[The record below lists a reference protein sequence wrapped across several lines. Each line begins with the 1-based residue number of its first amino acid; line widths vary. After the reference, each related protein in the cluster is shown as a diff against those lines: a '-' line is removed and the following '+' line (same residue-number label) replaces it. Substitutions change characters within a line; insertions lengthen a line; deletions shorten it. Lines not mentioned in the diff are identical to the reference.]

1 MRTGLPGA
9 AAPLVD
15 KTRKIKYN
23 TGIDQKAGGT
33 PCLHKKGNDG
43 RMSKKKITEK
53 TEQKK
58 TTIGGQALIEGIM
71 MKGPFKTAMA
81 VRLPDGS
88 IAVEESAAKEKRW
101 YNKAPFVRGAVNF
114 VSQLSEGYRYLSRS
128 AELSGAADEE
138 EGEELTKFERWLTDK
153 FGEKLMGIVMAIAM
167 VIGVALA
174 VVLFVFVPTWLFML
188 IQLAAGETDL
198 SAVQSLFEGILK
210 ILIFVGY
217 MWLVSNMK
225 DMKRMYGY
233 HGAEHKTIACYEAK
247 KPLTVENIRPMRR
260 FHPRCGT
267 SFIFLVL
274 IISILV
280 YSVVP
285 ITNAFFVD
293 TFGVSGTVAMI
304 LRVACKLILLPVI
317 VSVSY
322 EVIRLAGRYDN
333 PVTRIVSA
341 PGLALQ
347 RLTTKEPDDSMIETA
362 IAAMTPVIPE
372 DGESDKW

>member
-1 MRTGLPGA
+1 MP
-9 AAPLVD
+9 
-15 KTRKIKYN
+15 KN
-23 TGIDQKAGGT
+23 
-33 PCLHKKGNDG
+33 KKD
-43 RMSKKKITEK
+43 TQ
-53 TEQKK
+53 QKK
-58 TTIGGQALIEGIM
+58 TSIGGQALIEGIM

-88 IAVEESAAKEKRW
+88 LTVEESAAKEKKW
-101 YNKAPFVRGAVNF
+101 YNKAPFIRGSVNF
-114 VSQLSEGYRYLSRS
+114 VTQLLEGYRYLSRS
-128 AELSGAADEE
+128 AELSGAMDEE
-138 EGEELTKFERWLTDK
+138 EGEEPSKFERWLTDR
-153 FGEKLMGIVMAIAM
+153 FGEKLMGIVMGIAM
-167 VIGVALA
+167 VLGVALA

-198 SAVQSLFEGILK
+198 SAFQSLFEGVLK
-210 ILIFVGY
+210 ILVFVGY

-285 ITNAFFVD
+285 ITNAFFMEAFGASD
-293 TFGVSGTVAMI
+293 TAAMI
-304 LRVACKLILLPVI
+304 LRVICKLLLLPVI
-317 VSVSY
+317 VGISY

-347 RLTTKEPDDSMIETA
+347 RLTTKEPDDGMIEAA

-372 DGESDKW
+372 DGESDQW